1 MYLCL
6 SLGTSRGSVK
16 AGLTAYLRKTASN
29 SRSLAL
35 RHAFYPVIRPL
46 VSHVRS
52 TGATAAVGRLSC
64 RASGDLTKYTHTQT
78 QHTRQCQTH
87 KHTQHQHKLCYVR
100 SVSCVCVCVKRA
112 KNTGTRSEYLGLSF
126 ASYVRINYLCCIR
139 ISFSLSVSRHHHS
152 GFPNTRI
159 KPYHIS
165 CYSIPHTF
173 SERDGQKLITMMKL
187 FSSIIIVCMEQTN

>member
-1 MYLCL
+1 M
-6 SLGTSRGSVK
+6 
-16 AGLTAYLRKTASN
+16 
-29 SRSLAL
+29 
-35 RHAFYPVIRPL
+35 PL
-46 VSHVRS
+46 PLLVDCHVVHQV
-52 TGATAAVGRLSC
+52 TLQN
-64 RASGDLTKYTHTQT
+64 THTHK
-78 QHTRQCQTH
+78 QHTSSTH
-87 KHTQHQHKLCYVR
+87 KHTRTQHLCYVR

-139 ISFSLSVSRHHHS
+139 RSFSLSVSQHHHS

-173 SERDGQKLITMMKL
+173 SERDRQKLITTMKL
-187 FSSIIIVCMEQTN
+187 FSSIITVCIVCMEQTN